1 MSDTDAV
8 ALLRR
13 VDFLSVL
20 DDSELEQ
27 VAARARRVHFEPGE
41 RIVVELEFGEDVYV
55 VEAGEARA
63 TVEPRAGEVRELG
76 KIGAG
81 GAFGEMASLTGELRS
96 ATVTAA
102 TPLDALVIAD
112 ADFDRLRARRPEV
125 ALVLCRTLAQ
135 RLANAERELDALA
148 APDAPAPHREPRP
161 RGTLRRAWRELVVE
175 RRRDLAFRALAA
187 FVVTLLAV
195 RVGVYGALHFDVH
208 PRGILRVAYMTGF
221 ALLAMS
227 SLTSLLS
234 FRPWLRGVVAIAYGV
249 GVALILNE
257 LGVTL
262 AFDIFY
268 KDIETP
274 DPDVPFDIARLYER
288 ATAIHGV
295 LVALAVLIQAA
306 YLRRFY
312 RRVLLLAGARLRKLF
327 GKRTPA

>member
-1 MSDTDAV
+1 MSDVV

-20 DDSELEQ
+20 DDAELAQ
-27 VAARARRVHFEPGE
+27 LASLSRRVHFAAGE
-41 RIVVELEFGEDVYV
+41 RIVAELEFGADVYV
-55 VEAGEARA
+55 VAAGEVRA

-76 KIGAG
+76 KIGEG

-96 ATVTAA
+96 ATVTAT
-102 TPLDALVIAD
+102 TPVDVLVIPD

-125 ALVLCRTLAQ
+125 ALVLCRTLAA
-135 RLANAERELDALA
+135 RLATAERELEALA
-148 APDAPAPHREPRP
+148 VPGAPAPRREARP
-161 RGTLRRAWRELVVE
+161 KGTFARAWRELVVE
-175 RRRDLAFRALAA
+175 RRRDLAFLALAS
-187 FVVTLLAV
+187 FVVTLVAV
-195 RVGVYGALHFDVH
+195 RVAVGLALHYDLR
-208 PRGILRVAYMTGF
+208 PRTMLRIAYMTGF

-234 FRPWLRGVVAIAYGV
+234 FRSWLRRVVAVAYGI

-274 DPDVPFDIARLYER
+274 DPSVPFDISRLYER
-288 ATAIHGV
+288 ATAIHAV
-295 LVALAVLIQAA
+295 LVALAILIQAA

-312 RRVLLLAGARLRKLF
+312 RRVLVLAAARLRKLF
-327 GKRTPA
+327 GGL